1 MKTILHKCALNFWL
15 LPAPARVFI
24 SKLQNRFS
32 VFSFYVLL
40 LFLLSTGKTSLFWE
54 ETQYTRGKMWQGFWP
69 RFKDWDDICQFLI
82 FFSFAFQ
89 SVPRWLCECIYLE
102 NVCIEGLLP
111 TGRRWWSWIPLWL
124 GGELRSLCRQQWMA
138 LSEGSARWQA
148 DLLRI
153 HPERRDESDRG
164 ASKGVRE
171 AVCVCVGE
179 GDAVRPVQWPHSA
192 WVKSATDVP
201 FSKWFDA
208 GALLLRG
215 STLGMYSVWL
225 RRIRYVDGK
234 LKQHRPTAQQTHLRA
249 KLYIWWVGRISLGL
263 RTAVEPIVFCRLSD
277 LPTLTAN
284 STPIKSGQTS
294 PWALAD
300 KVKKW
305 LLISEWRSITL
316 FRWHWI
322 KAQLES
328 WSQSFCTV
336 ICSPQAWKESFA
348 LLCAHL

>member
-153 HPERRDESDRG
+153 HPERRDESERG

-171 AVCVCVGE
+171 AVCVCWGGGCCEARTMAPQCMSKVRYRCTLLKVIWCRRSSPE
-179 GDAVRPVQWPHSA
+179 REHIGDVQCLAEANPVCGWEA
-192 WVKSATDVP
+192 
-201 FSKWFDA
+201 
-208 GALLLRG
+208 
-215 STLGMYSVWL
+215 
-225 RRIRYVDGK
+225 
-234 LKQHRPTAQQTHLRA
+234 
-249 KLYIWWVGRISLGL
+249 
-263 RTAVEPIVFCRLSD
+263 
-277 LPTLTAN
+277 
-284 STPIKSGQTS
+284 
-294 PWALAD
+294 
-300 KVKKW
+300 
-305 LLISEWRSITL
+305 
-316 FRWHWI
+316 
-322 KAQLES
+322 
-328 WSQSFCTV
+328 
-336 ICSPQAWKESFA
+336 
-348 LLCAHL
+348 